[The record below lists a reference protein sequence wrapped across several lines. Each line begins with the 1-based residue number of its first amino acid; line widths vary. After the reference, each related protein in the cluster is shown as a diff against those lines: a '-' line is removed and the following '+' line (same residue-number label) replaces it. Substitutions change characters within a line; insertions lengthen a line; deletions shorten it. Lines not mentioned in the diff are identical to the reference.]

1 MTVSSHKYSNNYLNL
16 FEWIDRVE
24 IKQVKTARLI
34 LKLIPAQCPF
44 ARKLKMFDRVILTIP
59 PLCKLN
65 PAYEQLMGLR
75 WRALCFLQDSANDI
89 SGINHS

>member
-1 MTVSSHKYSNNYLNL
+1 MNTLVVINYNQPKFMTVSSHKYSNNYLNL

-44 ARKLKMFDRVILTIP
+44 ARKLKMFDRVILTIFKY
-59 PLCKLN
+59 L
-65 PAYEQLMGLR
+65 
-75 WRALCFLQDSANDI
+75 FLIKITPSLLLTVTSKQK
-89 SGINHS
+89 